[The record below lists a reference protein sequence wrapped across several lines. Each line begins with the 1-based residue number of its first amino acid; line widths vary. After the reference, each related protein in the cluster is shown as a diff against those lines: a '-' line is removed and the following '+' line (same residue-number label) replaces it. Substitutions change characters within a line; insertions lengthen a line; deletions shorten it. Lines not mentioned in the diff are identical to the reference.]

1 MINASVSTKTDA
13 FFCAIVYDNS
23 VWVTK
28 LHEWKY
34 NDPEQKEVS

>member
-1 MINASVSTKTDA
+1 MHLFQQKQMH
-13 FFCAIVYDNS
+13 FLHIVYDNS